1 MGESQE
7 PTEAPEPEMREEG
20 TGEPQEPTEAPGDG
34 DGPVEGDEPAEAPSD
49 APVQRTGPSSEK
61 GIEKVFDRLGKE
73 AKRHRDRVSE
83 IMEEDA
89 TLLLACPL
97 CDPLIPGFVMPT
109 PDVPE
114 RFPAVREFMGE
125 APKRELLPA
134 GDAHTCGVCDGY
146 GVVASGSK
154 VEGQIEVVCK
164 RCNGKGWDGPRA
176 EQLTLPERLG
186 VTYPTTNGP
195 DVATAT
201 EVEPP
206 EVAAVKAMGYQVI
219 PPFKPAPA
227 TIGG

>member
-1 MGESQE
+1 MGEPQE
-7 PTEAPEPEMREEG
+7 QPGQPEPEMPEEG
-20 TGEPQEPTEAPGDG
+20 TESAPEPAEAPGEG
-34 DGPVEGDEPAEAPSD
+34 DGPGEGDEPAEAPFD

-61 GIEKVFDRLGKE
+61 GIERVFDRLGKE
-73 AKRHRDRVSE
+73 AKRHRGRVAD
-83 IMEEDA
+83 IMEDDA

-97 CDPLIPGFVMPT
+97 CDPLIPGFIMPT

-125 APKRELLPA
+125 SPKRELRDAP
-134 GDAHTCGVCDGY
+134 DAHTCEGCEGF
-146 GVVASGSK
+146 GNVASGSK

-164 RCNGKGWDGPRA
+164 RCNGKGWEGPRA
-176 EQLTLPERLG
+176 EQPAPVVALPALA
-186 VTYPTTNGP
+186 TSPTGQQ
-195 DVATAT
+195 VATIG
-201 EVEPP
+201 EPEPP